1 ALQLNGNSLLLGKET
16 IPDRRRLKMKKTI
29 AVIALM
35 AVPALASAQAGLS
48 KIQFLAL
55 QQELRDQGCGGTN
68 VDGRYGPQTRRAIA
82 TCAKKF
88 NSANNAQALLVA
100 MNIGFGP
107 NDNPPTG
114 PVTSG
119 ASTGSDNMSMSN
131 SASPSSGSASMA
143 SGTGT
148 AKKKTTRKSKT
159 AKAADTTSKQ

>member
-1 ALQLNGNSLLLGKET
+1 
-16 IPDRRRLKMKKTI
+16 MKKTI

-55 QQELRDQGCGGTN
+55 QQELRDQGCGVTN
-68 VDGRYGPQTRRAIA
+68 VDGHYGPQTRRAIA

-114 PVTSG
+114 GGTSG
-119 ASTGSDNMSMSN
+119 TAAGTSEM
-131 SASPSSGSASMA
+131 SSGSAMA
-143 SGTGT
+143 SSTESDNTKTEKATTGKT
-148 AKKKTTRKSKT
+148 HRKTDKTT
-159 AKAADTTSKQ
+159 ATTEPTKKY

>member
-1 ALQLNGNSLLLGKET
+1 
-16 IPDRRRLKMKKTI
+16 MKKTI

-35 AVPALASAQAGLS
+35 AAPALASAQAGLS

-55 QQELRDQGCGGTN
+55 QQELRDQGCGVTN

-114 PVTSG
+114 GGTSG
-119 ASTGSDNMSMSN
+119 TATGMSDM
-131 SASPSSGSASMA
+131 SSGSSMA
-143 SGTGT
+143 SSTESDTTKMTKAATGKTHRKT
-148 AKKKTTRKSKT
+148 AKKTATTEPTKKY
-159 AKAADTTSKQ
+159 

>member
-1 ALQLNGNSLLLGKET
+1 
-16 IPDRRRLKMKKTI
+16 MKKTI

-35 AVPALASAQAGLS
+35 AAAPALASAQAGLS

-55 QQELRDQGCGGTN
+55 QQELRDQGCGVTN

-114 PVTSG
+114 PAKTG
-119 ASTGSDNMSMSN
+119 MTGDASAT
-131 SASPSSGSASMA
+131 
-143 SGTGT
+143 T
-148 AKKKTTRKSKT
+148 AKPTKK
-159 AKAADTTSKQ
+159 